1 MQPEDMIFSEHPL
14 FIHTNKEAGNMNI
27 KANNVM
33 SHYKLVLGVALIAIL
48 TSVTL
53 LPDRVEAQIAV
64 KGETVYT
71 MNGNAIQDGVVLVR
85 DGKIENVGPANRIRI
100 PNGYEVYEAKVVTPG
115 LIDARSV
122 VGLAGY
128 YNQQHDQDQLET
140 SSAVQ
145 PELRASDSYNAREF
159 LVGYLKEHGITTI
172 HTGHGPGA
180 VISGQTMIVKSTGT
194 TVDQA
199 LVQDGAMLSMT
210 LGSGVRRNFSS
221 PGTRSKA
228 VAVLRQELIRAQDY
242 AQRRADGET
251 NGTDLKSEVLADL
264 IDGEVT
270 ALVHV
275 QTAHDIMTALR
286 IQSEFGFDMI
296 LEGAAE
302 AYLVLDEIRQAGVPV
317 IIHPTMAR
325 PGGDMKNLS
334 FETASKLQE
343 AGIPV
348 AFQSGYEG
356 YVPKTRV
363 VRYEAAIAAANGL
376 GMENA
381 LYAMTA
387 GASAM
392 LGIDDRVGTL
402 ERGKDADLV
411 LFDGDPFEYLTR
423 VETVIIDGNVV
434 HTKE

>member
-1 MQPEDMIFSEHPL
+1 MRIKTIDVMKQIYLLAGAALFTILASFS
-14 FIHTNKEAGNMNI
+14 
-27 KANNVM
+27 
-33 SHYKLVLGVALIAIL
+33 
-48 TSVTL
+48 L
-53 LPDRVEAQIAV
+53 LSERAEAQIAV

-71 MNGNAIQDGVVLVR
+71 MAGDAIRDGVVLIR
-85 DGKIENVGPANRIRI
+85 DGKIENVGPANRVRI
-100 PNGYEVYEAKVVTPG
+100 PGGYDIYEAKVVTPG

-180 VISGQTMIVKSTGT
+180 VISGQMMLVKPTGT
-194 TVDQA
+194 TIDQA
-199 LVQDGAMLSMT
+199 LVQDGTMLSMT

-251 NGTDLKSEVLADL
+251 NGTDLKSEVMADL
-264 IDGEVT
+264 IDGKVT

-275 QTAHDIMTALR
+275 QTSSDIMTALR
-286 IQSEFGFDMI
+286 IQREFGFPMV

-302 AYLVLDEIRQAGVPV
+302 AYLVLDEIKEAGVPV
-317 IIHPTMAR
+317 IIHPAMAR
-325 PGGDMKNLS
+325 PGGDLKNLS
-334 FETASKLQE
+334 FETAAKLQE
-343 AGIPV
+343 AGVPV

-363 VRYEAAIAAANGL
+363 ARYEAAIAAANGM
-376 GMENA
+376 GMEQA

-387 GASAM
+387 GASKI

-402 ERGKDADLV
+402 ERGKDADVV

-423 VETVIIDGNVV
+423 VETVIIDGNIV
-434 HTKE
+434 HTHK